1 MIVPLIKEVS
11 QKIKLQSTAKT
22 PTLINV
28 CWCFFPLKFWSRC
41 RILYCCPSVRPIFFS
56 LNAKKNYDNL
66 SAFGSQRHGQYILET
81 TLAPPRFQFRP
92 HTSWQS
98 ETEDH
103 FHVPWQ
109 FSVFSLALEGWLL
122 ASFVNAFIQESNN
135 FSHCKLHF
143 LQLDLTKLNIDTV
156 KKRFGAIFSF
166 LVKIQTFPM
175 KTPDWFKNDIMIF
188 FFSSL
193 LLQTLSSSMSL

>member
-1 MIVPLIKEVS
+1 MIS
-11 QKIKLQSTAKT
+11 S
-22 PTLINV
+22 
-28 CWCFFPLKFWSRC
+28 F
-41 RILYCCPSVRPIFFS
+41 
-56 LNAKKNYDNL
+56 
-66 SAFGSQRHGQYILET
+66 
-81 TLAPPRFQFRP
+81 
-92 HTSWQS
+92 TSWQS

-103 FHVPWQ
+103 FHVPPWQ

-122 ASFVNAFIQESNN
+122 ALFVNAFIQESDN
-135 FSHCKLHF
+135 FSHCELHF
-143 LQLDLTKLNIDTV
+143 LQLDLAELNIDTI

-166 LVKIQTFPM
+166 SVKIQTFPK

>member
-1 MIVPLIKEVS
+1 MLV
-11 QKIKLQSTAKT
+11 
-22 PTLINV
+22 
-28 CWCFFPLKFWSRC
+28 FFPTE
-41 RILYCCPSVRPIFFS
+41 ILITLPYSVLLSLSSSDILFFECEEKLWQSFS
-56 LNAKKNYDNL
+56 LWIPEARAIHSGNY
-66 SAFGSQRHGQYILET
+66 T
-81 TLAPPRFQFRP
+81 CAPQVPVPSLISSF
-92 HTSWQS
+92 TSWQY

-122 ASFVNAFIQESNN
+122 ASFVNAFIQESDN

-143 LQLDLTKLNIDTV
+143 LELDLTKLNIDTV

-166 LVKIQTFPM
+166 SVKIQTFP
-175 KTPDWFKNDIMIF
+175 KKRPDWFKNDIMIF